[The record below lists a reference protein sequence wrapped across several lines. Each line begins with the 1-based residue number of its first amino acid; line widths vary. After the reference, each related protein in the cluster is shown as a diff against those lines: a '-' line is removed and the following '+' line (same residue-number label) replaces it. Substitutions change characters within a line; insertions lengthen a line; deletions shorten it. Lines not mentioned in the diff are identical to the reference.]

1 MIAQPSDSIPTS
13 ASPTSASPTSVT
25 LIEAIQAEIQAL
37 PPDRQQQVLDFV
49 EFLAKKS
56 QSQKLKKREE
66 PEKNIWD
73 RIDEAVENL
82 PDEVWEGSPTDG
94 SYQHDHYLYGTPKR
108 EL

>member
-1 MIAQPSDSIPTS
+1 MPPMIAQPSDSIPTS
-13 ASPTSASPTSVT
+13 TP

-56 QSQKLKKREE
+56 QSQSSQKTIWQKMRERAA
-66 PEKNIWD
+66 
-73 RIDEAVENL
+73 RIPPQE
-82 PDEVWEGSPTDG
+82 WESMPIDG